1 MKLDLKTI
9 FVFVLLLVAGFW
21 GGYFFNQKINIE
33 PQQGTD
39 FTPLFKSWQQIEN
52 KFYKFS
58 EQTADILKQEM
69 LYGAIEGMVQS
80 LNDPYSDFL
89 RPEESLQL
97 QEDLSGSYE
106 GIGAEIGIQDNR
118 PTIISP
124 IKGTPAESA
133 GIMAGDK
140 ILEINGESTEE
151 MTLTQAVMKIRGK
164 AGTEVNL
171 KIDRNGEILEI
182 KVQRA
187 KIDIPTSDFKM
198 LDNNIAYIQLYN
210 FYEDATAEFKTIS
223 QEILNSGTDKIIL
236 DLRNNPGGY
245 LSVAT
250 DIGNLFIERGKV
262 ILKENKGKS
271 GIDEILSTGPG
282 AFSQFQVVILINEGS
297 ASASE
302 ILAGA
307 IKENNP
313 HNTTIIGKTS
323 FGKGTVQEFI
333 PLKDGSSLKLTI
345 AGWLLPSGESIDGK
359 GISPDIEVEMTEE
372 DIKAG
377 RDPQLEKAIEQLI
390 SL

>member
-1 MKLDLKTI
+1 MKIDLQKIFI
-9 FVFVLLLVAGFW
+9 FVLILVGGFW
-21 GGYFFNQKINIE
+21 CGYFFNQKINIE
-33 PQQGTD
+33 AQQGAN
-39 FTPLFKSWQQIEN
+39 FNLLFKTWNQIEN

-58 EQTADILKQEM
+58 EEKAEELKQEM
-69 LYGAIEGMVQS
+69 LYGAIEGMIQS

-97 QEDLSGSYE
+97 KEDLSGSYE
-106 GIGAEIGIQDNR
+106 GIGAEIGIRNDVL
-118 PTIISP
+118 TVISP
-124 IKGTPAESA
+124 IKGTPAEKA

-171 KIDRNGEILEI
+171 KINRDEEILEI
-182 KVQRA
+182 KVIRA
-187 KIDIPTSDFKM
+187 KIDIPTLDFEM
-198 LDNNIAYIQLYN
+198 LNNNIAYIQLYN
-210 FYEDATAEFKTIS
+210 FYEDAPAEFKTVS
-223 QEILNSGTDKIIL
+223 QEILKSGTNKIIL

-262 ILKENKGKS
+262 ILKEDRGRA
-271 GIDEILSTGPG
+271 GIDEILSSGPG
-282 AFSQFQVVILINEGS
+282 AFSQFQVIILINEGS

-313 HNTTIIGKTS
+313 NTTTIIGKTS

-333 PLKDGSSLKLTI
+333 PLSDGSSLKLTI

-359 GISPDIEVEMTEE
+359 GISPDIEVEMTE
-372 DIKAG
+372 DDVKAG
-377 RDPQLEKAIEQLI
+377 RDPQLEKAIEEV
-390 SL
+390 SK

>member
-1 MKLDLKTI
+1 MKINLQKIFI
-9 FVFVLLLVAGFW
+9 FVLILVGGFW
-21 GGYFFNQKINIE
+21 CGYFFNQKVNIE
-33 PQQGTD
+33 AQQGTN
-39 FTPLFKSWQQIEN
+39 FNLLFKTWNQIEN

-58 EQTADILKQEM
+58 EEKSEELKQEM
-69 LYGAIEGMVQS
+69 LYGAIKGMIQS

-106 GIGAEIGIQDNR
+106 GIGAEIGIQNDVL
-118 PTIISP
+118 TIISP
-124 IKGTPAESA
+124 IKGTPAETA

-140 ILEINGESTEE
+140 VLEINGESTEE

-171 KIDRNGEILEI
+171 KIARDEEILEI
-182 KVQRA
+182 KVIRA
-187 KIDIPTSDFKM
+187 KIDIPTLDFKM

-210 FYEDATAEFKTIS
+210 FYEDAPAEFKTAS
-223 QEILNSGTDKIIL
+223 QEILNSGTNKIIL

-250 DIGNLFIERGKV
+250 DIGDLFIERGKV
-262 ILKENKGKS
+262 ILKEDKGKS
-271 GIDEILSTGPG
+271 GVDEILSSGPG
-282 AFSQFQVVILINEGS
+282 AFSQFQVIILINEGS

-313 HNTTIIGKTS
+313 NTTTIIGKTS

-333 PLKDGSSLKLTI
+333 PLSDGSSLKLTI

-372 DIKAG
+372 DIEKDK
-377 RDPQLEKAIEQLI
+377 DPQLDKAIEQLI
-390 SL
+390 GL

>member
-21 GGYFFNQKINIE
+21 GGYFFNQKVNIE

-171 KIDRNGEILEI
+171 KIDRNSEILEI

-282 AFSQFQVVILINEGS
+282 AFSQFQVVIFN
-297 ASASE
+297 
-302 ILAGA
+302 
-307 IKENNP
+307 
-313 HNTTIIGKTS
+313 
-323 FGKGTVQEFI
+323 
-333 PLKDGSSLKLTI
+333 
-345 AGWLLPSGESIDGK
+345 
-359 GISPDIEVEMTEE
+359 
-372 DIKAG
+372 
-377 RDPQLEKAIEQLI
+377 
-390 SL
+390 